1 MKEWLFKGKRKFKG
15 AELLLEHGFADFS
28 ASRSYYAMFYAAEAA
43 LLSQDLTFSKHSSVI
58 SAFGQYFARPER
70 MPKHLHRYLLDAFD
84 LRQVSDYDAPGAIGP
99 ERARLTLARAKEFV
113 EVITDFLKQQ
123 GSKDEG

>member
-1 MKEWLFKGKRKFKG
+1 MEKTRCFESEQET
-15 AELLLEHGFADFS
+15 AP
-28 ASRSYYAMFYAAEAA
+28 
-43 LLSQDLTFSKHSSVI
+43 SKHQTRGSGYVI

-84 LRQVSDYDAPGAIGP
+84 LRQVSDYDAPGAISP
-99 ERARLTLARAKEFV
+99 ERARVALVKAKEFV

-123 GSKDEG
+123 GYKE